1 MHLATP
7 KLVLP
12 AKERERQRDLQAKVA
27 GSITA
32 AADAAATTRRRN
44 DFAMQ
49 FVRTSCRRRRL
60 HGKSRT
66 DATE

>member
-1 MHLATP
+1 MHLAP

-32 AADAAATTRRRN
+32 AAEAAAMTRRRN

-49 FVRTSCRRRRL
+49 FVRTSCRRRL